1 MNSKVVQLHRE
12 RNKTIGRPKKPEI
25 KSEAWVK
32 DRVKEIF
39 AQFGNDR
46 PYMPP
51 PALYGS
57 AGASDFIECVYGR
70 YVAIETK
77 RTYSGNCVRSLSIQ
91 PISLRLTINRSS
103 DVFPTRSPIPS
114 AQP

>member
-77 RTYSGNCVRSLSIQ
+77 RLGCKQTKMQVLFEEHVTEQGGI
-91 PISLRLTINRSS
+91 
-103 DVFPTRSPIPS
+103 
-114 AQP
+114 